1 MSRNHWVIWFSSW
14 PLEPIRNFCHND
26 KKAKSVHRRNTN
38 PTGEGAQQ
46 PSAEKKELMA
56 SLQNVN
62 KELDAEI
69 KVRLQYQSEKLEL
82 AAKELTNREL
92 IFELKTNISKI
103 TSELEMH
110 DSEKVELLTTSKKL
124 EDCEGESQNKTRK
137 NNQLELENSIISE
150 SLREFKQEALTNQ
163 TSSAK
168 EILVLKTNLNE
179 TQEEIS
185 NCQKSLQVY
194 KDSIEKICP
203 MWGEWSDCS
212 KSCFGMKIRKDKCND
227 ANEQIDLCNDHS
239 ACHKS
244 GQ

>member
-1 MSRNHWVIWFSSW
+1 MS
-14 PLEPIRNFCHND
+14 
-26 KKAKSVHRRNTN
+26 
-38 PTGEGAQQ
+38 PT
-46 PSAEKKELMA
+46 
-56 SLQNVN
+56 

-82 AAKELTNREL
+82 AGKELTNREL
-92 IFELKTNISKI
+92 IYELKTNISK
-103 TSELEMH
+103 M
-110 DSEKVELLTTSKKL
+110 TSKL
-124 EDCEGESQNKTRK
+124 EIA
-137 NNQLELENSIISE
+137 SI
-150 SLREFKQEALTNQ
+150 NQ

-185 NCQKSLQVY
+185 NCEESLQVY

-227 ANEQIDLCNDHS
+227 ANEQINLCNDHS
-239 ACHKS
+239 TCHKS

>member
-1 MSRNHWVIWFSSW
+1 M
-14 PLEPIRNFCHND
+14 
-26 KKAKSVHRRNTN
+26 HRRNTN

-124 EDCEGESQNKTRK
+124 EDCQGELQNKTRK

-168 EILVLKTNLNE
+168 EIHVLKTNLNE

-185 NCQKSLQVY
+185 NCEESLQVY

-227 ANEQIDLCNDHS
+227 ANEQIHLCNDHS
-239 ACHKS
+239 TCHKS